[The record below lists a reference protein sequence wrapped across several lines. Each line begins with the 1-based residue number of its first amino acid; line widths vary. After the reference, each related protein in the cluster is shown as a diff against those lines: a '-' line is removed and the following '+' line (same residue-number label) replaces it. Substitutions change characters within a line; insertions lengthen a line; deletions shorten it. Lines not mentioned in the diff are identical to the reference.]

1 MGVISTLLLDGL
13 ETEVKQRFSQDIID
27 AFHEINFLAD
37 IVAPL
42 LEDVPLPVSQMV
54 FMNPLR

>member
-13 ETEVKQRFSQDIID
+13 ETEVEQRFSQDIID

-37 IVAPL
+37 IVTPL